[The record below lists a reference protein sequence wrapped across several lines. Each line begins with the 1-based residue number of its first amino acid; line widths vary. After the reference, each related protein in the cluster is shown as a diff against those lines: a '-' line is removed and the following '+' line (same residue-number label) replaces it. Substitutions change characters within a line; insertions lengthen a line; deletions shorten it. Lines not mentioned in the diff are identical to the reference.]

1 MTMFSTKIRPVTAL
15 RNKYPEVE
23 KDIADG
29 PVMLTKNGYGSAVLL
44 SVSLYDELMKRN
56 EIYESMAKSETAIN
70 AELGLDA
77 KTALKKTRAKLK
89 I

>member
-1 MTMFSTKIRPVTAL
+1 MTMSATKIRPVTDL

-29 PVMLTKNGYGSAVLL
+29 PVMLKKKRIRLRRSPECLALRQT
-44 SVSLYDELMKRN
+44 DKRN
-56 EIYESMAKSETAIN
+56 KIYESIAKSETAIN

>member
-1 MTMFSTKIRPVTAL
+1 MFSTKIRPVTDL

-56 EIYESMAKSETAIN
+56 EIYESIAKSEAAID
-70 AELGLDA
+70 AGQGLDA
-77 KTALKKTRAKLK
+77 KAALKKTRAKLK